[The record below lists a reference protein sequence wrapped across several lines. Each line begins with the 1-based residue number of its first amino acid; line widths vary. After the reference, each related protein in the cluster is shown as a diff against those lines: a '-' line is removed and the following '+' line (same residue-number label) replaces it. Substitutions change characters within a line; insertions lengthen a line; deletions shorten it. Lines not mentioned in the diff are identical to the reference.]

1 VQRILDILLLFKEYL
16 VLTFL
21 IVISIILLAGN
32 DNSQLHA
39 IRAYTV
45 GFIGVIQNTLSVI
58 PNVFEL
64 KRENEVLRQLN
75 INLSDEVNRLRQAR
89 LENRKLKEM
98 LNLKEEMQH
107 PLISAE
113 VIGKSLHLLRNTI
126 TLSAGE
132 KEGVRVDMP
141 VICEF
146 GLVGKIIATSS
157 HYSIGQLVIN
167 KDFRASAKVQ
177 RSRIDGIIGWDG
189 GEFFH
194 LKNVAKKQDIR
205 EGDLIV
211 TSEYSSVFP
220 SNIKIGIVAAIS
232 EKPGNLFKDVDV
244 QPSVDYASLEQ
255 VFIVAMPPDSE
266 RVRIEGPVPR
276 LR

>member
-1 VQRILDILLLFKEYL
+1 M
-16 VLTFL
+16 
-21 IVISIILLAGN
+21 
-32 DNSQLHA
+32 
-39 IRAYTV
+39 
-45 GFIGVIQNTLSVI
+45 QNTVAII
-58 PNVFEL
+58 PNVFAL

-75 INLSDEVNRLRQAR
+75 INLSDEVNRLREAR

-98 LNLKEEMQH
+98 LNLREETPH

-132 KEGVRVDMP
+132 KDGVRVDMP

-157 HYSIGQLVIN
+157 HYSVGQLVIN

-177 RSRIDGIIGWDG
+177 RSRIDGILGWDG

-194 LKNVAKKQDIR
+194 LKNIAKKQDIR

-220 SNIKIGIVAAIS
+220 SNIKIGVVAAIS
-232 EKPGNLFKDVDV
+232 EKAGNLFKDVDV

-266 RVRIEGPVPR
+266 RVRIEGPVAKAR
-276 LR
+276 